1 MKSKIL
7 VMAASLLLAVSCGT
21 VNKAYLAQGSQ
32 AALQAATITDAQIRD
47 YVHQYIVQT
56 DSASSVAPADDAY
69 TQRLKNL
76 TKGLETVNGISLNFE
91 VYKTTEVN
99 AFACADGSVRVYS
112 GLMDLMTDNELL
124 GVIGHEIGHVAL
136 NHTRKQL
143 QHALMASAVLSG
155 ASAVSVTVAKLSQ
168 SQLGAVGQTILS
180 ARFSQ
185 KQEIEADDYAYDFLK
200 SSGKNPVCL
209 MQGFQKLQQLEGT
222 SSAVDN
228 WITRIFSDHPDTA
241 SRIAR
246 IQSKL
251 AADGISY

>member
-1 MKSKIL
+1 MKNRIIL
-7 VMAASLLLAVSCGT
+7 LATLLLTVSCGT
-21 VNKAYLAQGSQ
+21 VNKSYLAQSGQ
-32 AALQAATITDAQIRD
+32 QALQAVSITDDQIRD

-56 DSASSVAPADDAY
+56 DSTSTVAPADDAY

-76 TKGLETVNGISLNFE
+76 TKVLNDVNGVPLNFE
-91 VYKTTEVN
+91 VYMTKDVN

-112 GLMDLMTDNELL
+112 GLMDLMNDNQLL

-136 NHTRKQL
+136 NHTRKQMQQTL
-143 QHALMASAVLSG
+143 LTSAVLSG
-155 ASAVSVTVAKLSQ
+155 ASAFSTTVASLSE
-168 SQLGAVGQTILS
+168 SQLGAIGQTILS
-180 ARFSQ
+180 ARFSR
-185 KQEIEADDYAYDFLK
+185 KQELEADDYAYDVLK
-200 SSGKNPVCL
+200 SSGKNPACL

-222 SSAVDN
+222 SSAVDS